1 MQSASQYD
9 ICIASFRA
17 GGPRLRNVFAS
28 GVFNAA
34 GWNSVIRVP
43 QNATS
48 RKSRFSGD
56 SATPPTSAV
65 VSSDNSGSLRA
76 HSACAPGI
84 NHGMRNAR
92 NGHAVC
98 RQLRTSGH
106 CIQTDLAITRGAPR
120 WGLAGY
126 EACTRLTIWNGVSR
140 SALLFYR
147 ERTSAAVHR
156 AYLPS
161 ATPEASLRQPHPPQQ
176 VQVTRIRVN

>member
-1 MQSASQYD
+1 MQWASQYG
-9 ICIASFRA
+9 ICIAFFRA

-28 GVFNAA
+28 GVLNAA

-92 NGHAVC
+92 NGHAVS
-98 RQLRTSGH
+98 RQPRTSGH
-106 CIQTDLAITRGAPR
+106 RIQTDLAITLGAPR
-120 WGLAGY
+120 WGLAETQRAQTY
-126 EACTRLTIWNGVSR
+126 D
-140 SALLFYR
+140 R
-147 ERTSAAVHR
+147 ERRVPFGTCS
-156 AYLPS
+156 
-161 ATPEASLRQPHPPQQ
+161 
-176 VQVTRIRVN
+176 TRSIIEIDNTQRVETKP